1 MAKTVTNT
9 GKTAKLISKPKY
21 IVATFKAGEAD
32 EKNYIFD
39 HVLKDSTKFTQ
50 DDPTTNQIDNEV
62 SDTPIKT
69 NVTLGSYQFEATI
82 EDIQE
87 NLLVD
92 LCGFAKSEKTG
103 VVYAPASYVEKNV
116 QIAVVLDSGAND
128 SKLVAFVAP
137 SVQLNS
143 KLILESL
150 STSMAGFTLAG
161 TAKTGS
167 VTVKK
172 TISSQ
177 EQQDTISTPLYID
190 YDYKLP
196 VQS

>member
-9 GKTAKLISKPKY
+9 GTKAYLVSKPKY
-21 IVATFKAGEAD
+21 VVATIGD
-32 EKNYIFD
+32 KNYIFD
-39 HVLKDSTKFTQ
+39 HVLKDSTKFSQ
-50 DDPTTNQIDNEV
+50 DDNTTNTIDNEV

-69 NVTLGSYQFEATI
+69 NITLGSYQFEATI

-87 NLLVD
+87 DLLVD
-92 LCGFAKSEKTG
+92 LCGFTKATNTG
-103 VVYAPASYVEKNV
+103 VVYAPASYVEKTA
-116 QIAVVLDSGAND
+116 QIAVVLDSGKND
-128 SKLVAFVAP
+128 SKLVAYVAP

-161 TAKTGS
+161 TAKTGE
-167 VTVKK
+167 VTVTKDVSK
-172 TISSQ
+172 T
-177 EQQDTISTPLYID
+177 DKISTPLYID

-196 VQS
+196 VQTS

>member
-9 GKTAKLISKPKY
+9 GGKARLISKPKY
-21 IVATFKAGEAD
+21 IVATLNEGTEN

-39 HVLKDSTKFTQ
+39 HVLKDSTKFSQ
-50 DDPTTNQIDNEV
+50 DDNTTNTIDNEV

-69 NVTLGSYQFEATI
+69 NITLGSYQFEATI

-87 NLLVD
+87 DLLVD
-92 LCGFAKSEKTG
+92 LCGFTKATNTG
-103 VVYAPASYVEKNV
+103 VVYAPASYVEKTA
-116 QIAVVLDSGAND
+116 QIAVVLDSGKND
-128 SKLVAFVAP
+128 NKLVAYVAP

-161 TAKTGS
+161 TAKTGE
-167 VTVKK
+167 VTVTQEVSK
-172 TISSQ
+172 T
-177 EQQDTISTPLYID
+177 DKISTPLYID

-196 VQS
+196 TAG

>member
-9 GKTAKLISKPKY
+9 GGKARLISKPKY
-21 IVATFKAGEAD
+21 IVATLNEGTEN

-39 HVLKDSTKFTQ
+39 HVLKDSTKFSQ
-50 DDPTTNQIDNEV
+50 DDNTTNTIDNEV

-87 NLLVD
+87 DLLVD
-92 LCGFAKSEKTG
+92 LCGFTKATNTG
-103 VVYAPASYVEKNV
+103 VVYAPASYVEKTA
-116 QIAVVLDSGAND
+116 QIAVVLDSGKND
-128 SKLVAFVAP
+128 NKLVAYVAP

-161 TAKTGS
+161 TAKTGE
-167 VTVKK
+167 VTVTKDVSK
-172 TISSQ
+172 T
-177 EQQDTISTPLYID
+177 DKISTPLYID

-196 VQS
+196 TAG

>member
-1 MAKTVTNT
+1 MAVTNT
-9 GKTAKLISKPKY
+9 SAKAYLVSKPKY
-21 IVATFKAGEAD
+21 IVATVGAKT
-32 EKNYIFD
+32 YIFD
-39 HVLKDSTKFTQ
+39 HVLKDSTKFSQ
-50 DDPTTNQIDNEV
+50 DDNTTNAIENEV
-62 SDTPIKT
+62 SDTPIKE
-69 NVTLGSYQFEATI
+69 NITLGGYQFEATI

-87 NLLVD
+87 DLLVD
-92 LCGFAKSEKTG
+92 LCGFTKAENTG
-103 VVYAPASYVEKNV
+103 VVYAPASYDEKTA
-116 QIAVVLDSGAND
+116 QIAVVLDSGKGDNT
-128 SKLVAFVAP
+128 LVAYVAP

-177 EQQDTISTPLYID
+177 EKTDTISTPLYID
-190 YDYKLP
+190 YNYTLP
-196 VQS
+196 A

>member
-1 MAKTVTNT
+1 MTKTVTKT

-21 IVATFKAGEAD
+21 IVATIDAGGAN
-32 EKNYIFD
+32 EKNYIFE

-69 NVTLGSYQFEATI
+69 NVTLGSYQFETTI
-82 EDIQE
+82 EDIQAD
-87 NLLVD
+87 LLVD
-92 LCGFAKSEKTG
+92 LCGFTKATNTG
-103 VVYAPASYVEKNV
+103 VVHAPASYVEKNV
-116 QIAVVLDSGAND
+116 QIAVVLDSGDND

-161 TAKTGS
+161 TAKTGE
-167 VTVKK
+167 VTVTKDVSK
-172 TISSQ
+172 T
-177 EQQDTISTPLYID
+177 DKISTPLYID
-190 YDYKLP
+190 YDYTLP

>member
-1 MAKTVTNT
+1 MAKTVTKT
-9 GKTAKLISKPKY
+9 GTKAKLISKPKY
-21 IVATFKAGEAD
+21 IVATIGAGTEN
-32 EKNYIFD
+32 EKNYIFE
-39 HVLKDSTKFTQ
+39 HVLKDSTKFSQ

-87 NLLVD
+87 DLLID
-92 LCGFAKSEKTG
+92 LCGFTKATKSG

-116 QIAVVLDSGAND
+116 QIAVVLDSGAGDN
-128 SKLVAFVAP
+128 KLVAFVAP

-161 TAKTGS
+161 TAKTAS
-167 VTVKK
+167 VTVG
-172 TISSQ
+172 SSSNT
-177 EQQDTISTPLYID
+177 DSISTPLYIN
-190 YDYKLP
+190 YDYTLP
-196 VQS
+196 VQGS